1 MYNSTIR
8 KSVDPNLVH
17 MRKSIAKDHIL
28 DMRNPLSDE
37 TFRQNYMKLKEEY

>member
-8 KSVDPNLVH
+8 RSIDPNLFH

-37 TFRQNYMKLKEEY
+37 AFREHYM